1 VIEQPPPP
9 AGEVHDLRKAAR
21 RSTLILHL
29 VIVVAGLAVY
39 ANAIGAAFVFDDV
52 PQIIERSDELSGDF
66 RRLLR
71 GDRRP
76 ATAATLAAN
85 HALGGLDP
93 RGYHAV
99 NVLLHLAAACVLFG
113 LLRRIIP
120 PERGGM
126 MIGFAAALLWVVHPL
141 QTEAVT
147 YVIQRAEVMAAM
159 AMLVVLYA
167 VLRAARDRR
176 PAAWWAVAI
185 VACALGMASKPTMV
199 VAPVIAVLFDGL
211 VVSASWREA
220 WRRRGALH
228 AALACTWLV
237 LVATGTFAAV
247 FGSPG
252 DAGPPAVGFGVAQVT
267 PMEYLATQPEVIA
280 HYLSLAAWPQAL
292 CIDYGWAVATTARD
306 VVVPAALLAVAAVL
320 AVVGVWRRR
329 PLAFVAAAFF
339 IWLAPTS
346 SFVPIRD
353 LAAEHRM
360 YLPLAAIAVL
370 AVIAFRWCAPRLV
383 GPTRAAVVGAVVLI
397 AATTALGARTV
408 IRNHDY
414 RTPLALWTATVE
426 QVPAHRRARLN
437 LGVALHEAGR
447 VDEALEIL
455 AEVVAEHPNDVIA
468 QLNYGSALA
477 EAGRVEEALRYLEVA
492 APQLRRPDA
501 LLQLAD
507 TLRRAGR
514 PEAAVEIFERVIER
528 APSTGA
534 YLALGNALAEA
545 ERLPEARAS
554 FEEAAA
560 RAGAAGDDGLAAS
573 AWYNV
578 GNTHFRLGA
587 MDEAASAYRRAL
599 ALAPTHDGARRW
611 LAEAEARREGRE

>member
-1 VIEQPPPP
+1 VIDEPP
-9 AGEVHDLRKAAR
+9 APPGEAHDLRNADR
-21 RSTLILHL
+21 RSTLVLHL
-29 VIVVAGLAVY
+29 VIIVAGLAVY

-52 PQIIERSDELSGDF
+52 PQIVERSDELSGDL
-66 RRLLR
+66 RRLFR

-76 ATAATLAAN
+76 ATTATLAAN

-99 NVLLHLAAACVLFG
+99 NVLLHIAAAGVLFG
-113 LLRRIIP
+113 LVRRIVP
-120 PERGGM
+120 PERGATM
-126 MIGFAAALLWVVHPL
+126 VGFAAALLWVVHPL

-147 YVIQRAEVMAAM
+147 YVIQRAEVMAAL

-167 VLRAARDRR
+167 VLRAARGRR
-176 PAAWWAVAI
+176 PAAWWAVAF
-185 VACALGMASKPTMV
+185 VACALGMASKPTMI
-199 VAPVIAVLFDGL
+199 VAPVIALLFDGL
-211 VVSASWREA
+211 VVSSSWGEA
-220 WRRRGALH
+220 LRRRGALH

-247 FGSPG
+247 FGTPG
-252 DAGPPAVGFGVAQVT
+252 DAGPPAVGFGVAQIT
-267 PMEYLATQPEVIA
+267 PMQYLATQPEVIV
-280 HYLSLAAWPQAL
+280 HYLTLAVWPRAL
-292 CIDYGWAVATTARD
+292 CIDSGWAVATTARD
-306 VVVPAALLAVAAVL
+306 IVVPATLLAAAAVL
-320 AVVGVWRRR
+320 TVIGVWRRR
-329 PLAFVAAAFF
+329 PIAFAAAAFF

-360 YLPLAAIAVL
+360 YLPLTALAVL
-370 AVIAFRWCAPRLV
+370 AVLAFTWCAPRLV
-383 GPTRAAVVGAVVLI
+383 GPTRAAVAGAVVLV

-408 IRNHDY
+408 IRNQDY
-414 RTPLALWTATVE
+414 RTSLALWTATVE
-426 QVPAHRRARLN
+426 QVPHHRRARLN

-447 VDEALEIL
+447 VDEAIELL
-455 AEVVAEHPNDVIA
+455 ADVVAEHPNDVLA

-477 EAGRVEEALRYLEVA
+477 EAGRVEEAVRYLGVA

-514 PEAAVEIFERVIER
+514 PDAAVEIFERVIER
-528 APSTGA
+528 APSAGA
-534 YLALGNALAEA
+534 YLALGNALTEA
-545 ERLPEARAS
+545 ERIDDATAS

-560 RAGAAGDDGLAAS
+560 LARAADDDELLAS
-573 AWYNV
+573 ALYNL
-578 GNTHFRLGA
+578 GNTHFRFGA

-599 ALAPTHDGARRW
+599 EIAPTHDGARRW